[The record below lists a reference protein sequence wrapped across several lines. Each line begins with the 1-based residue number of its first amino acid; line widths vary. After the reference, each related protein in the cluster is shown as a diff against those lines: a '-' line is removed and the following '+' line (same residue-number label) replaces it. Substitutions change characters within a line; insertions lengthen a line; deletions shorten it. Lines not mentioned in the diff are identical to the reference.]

1 MHMGPGETILHSLV
15 AESVAD
21 PEPIA
26 LKMAS
31 ASPFGMAMLAAS
43 ARTFESED
51 VGALQ
56 TNGVLAPGVLVLVK
70 KTVTMSSR
78 STVTVLP
85 LSAAVSLRT

>member
-1 MHMGPGETILHSLV
+1 M

-21 PEPIA
+21 PDPVA
-26 LKMAS
+26 LKMPN
-31 ASPFGMAMLAAS
+31 ASPFGTAMLVAS

-56 TNGVLAPGVLVLVK
+56 TNGVLDPGVVVLVK
-70 KTVTMSSR
+70 KTLTMSPG

-85 LSAAVSLRT
+85 LSAAVNLRI